1 MVVNGGKL
9 SPYELAFGVKLG
21 ANPNSKMIS
30 KLIMDSLGSSQMSN
44 PTNFTDQIQ
53 S

>member
-21 ANPNSKMIS
+21 A
-30 KLIMDSLGSSQMSN
+30 
-44 PTNFTDQIQ
+44 TQILR
-53 S
+53 